1 MLSYSLSSLIVFSK
15 VVKYKSFSKAAE
27 ALFMT
32 QPGVS
37 NHVAQ
42 LEVQTGLNLINRE
55 KGKFELT
62 KEGRAVYRY
71 ALKLE
76 GVARELEDML
86 RSTQKGLRPSLRLGT
101 TITYSRIL
109 MPYILGN
116 FQKAHPDIKIKLDAG
131 SSLEIEKTLL
141 SGQNDVIIIA
151 NPAHVS
157 KKIQTFP
164 FVREELFLISS
175 VRHPLARRKAVSLT
189 DVEPFPFIIREEG
202 SATRDTVLA
211 AFSKMNI
218 TPSVLMEAKSTEF
231 IKELVSQNKG
241 VSILIKRAVGG
252 EDDRAL
258 ALVPLREPL
267 FLEVSVLFLKS
278 RRYDPS
284 IQKFI
289 THLKELKI

>member
-1 MLSYSLSSLIVFSK
+1 MFSYSLSSLIVFSR

-42 LEVQTGLNLINRE
+42 LELQTGLNLIKRE
-55 KGKFELT
+55 RGRFDLT
-62 KEGRAVYRY
+62 KEGRAIYRY
-71 ALKLE
+71 AQNIEK
-76 GVARELEDML
+76 VAQELEDTL
-86 RSTQKGLRPSLRLGT
+86 RAVQKGVRPSLRLGT

-109 MPYILGN
+109 MPYVLGG
-116 FQKAHPDIKIKLDAG
+116 FQKAHPDIKIKLDVG
-131 SSLEIEKTLL
+131 SSAEMEKTLL

-151 NPAHVS
+151 SPHTSRKMQA
-157 KKIQTFP
+157 FP
-164 FVREELFLISS
+164 FVREELVLIASNKH
-175 VRHPLARRKAVSLT
+175 VLARRKTVSLS
-189 DVEPFPFIIREEG
+189 DIRPYPFIIREEG
-202 SATRDTVLA
+202 SATRGVVLA

-218 TPSVLMEAKSTEF
+218 APSVLIEANSTEF
-231 IKELVSQNKG
+231 IKEWVSQGKG
-241 VSILIKRAVGG
+241 VSILIRRAVSG
-252 EDDRAL
+252 EEDRSITV
-258 ALVPLREPL
+258 VPLREPL

-289 THLKELKI
+289 ASLKELKI